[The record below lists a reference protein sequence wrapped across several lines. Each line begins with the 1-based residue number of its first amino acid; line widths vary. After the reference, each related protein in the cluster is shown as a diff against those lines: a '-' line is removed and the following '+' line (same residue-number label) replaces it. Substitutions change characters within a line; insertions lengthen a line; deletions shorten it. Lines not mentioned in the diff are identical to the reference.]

1 MNSPHPSDAGDSR
14 KILFVCM
21 GNICRSPA
29 AEAVL
34 LEHLK
39 QEELLERIQV
49 DSAGTT
55 GYHIGEKADPRMR
68 QAATRRGFNLTSR
81 ARKAETRDLD
91 QFDLVVAMDQANL
104 AHLQQLNSAPNAQLL
119 LFSHFLDSQWPTD
132 VPDPYY
138 GGEDGFEYVLDMLE
152 AGCPAI
158 AAHLLDRS

>member
-1 MNSPHPSDAGDSR
+1 
-14 KILFVCM
+14 M

-34 LEHLK
+34 VEHLK
-39 QEELLERIQV
+39 RNNLLQRIQV

-68 QAATRRGFNLTSR
+68 QAATQRGYDLTSR
-81 ARKAETRDLD
+81 ARKAETKDLEE
-91 QFDLVVAMDQANL
+91 FDLVVAMDASNL
-104 AHLQQLNSAPNAQLL
+104 EHLKQLNSAPTAQLF
-119 LFSHFLDSQWPTD
+119 LFSQFLDDQWPQD

-138 GGEDGFEYVLDMLE
+138 GGDDGFEYVLDMLE

-158 AAHLLDRS
+158 ASHLLELS